1 METTQLHIKEKER
14 YNLERNLED
23 MKKWTFRQKKHM
35 QMNEGMKERKN
46 KKIKDRSKLKKGR
59 KKELIMKW
67 RKKWKKERKKK
78 ERKNERKNEERKKES
93 TSKWKK
99 EREKEIAS
107 SCVNTLVLSE
117 KDVLCKVT
125 HSGPDINI

>member
-78 ERKNERKNEERKKES
+78 E
-93 TSKWKK
+93 
-99 EREKEIAS
+99 IAS